1 MRVGEREDLY
11 ISRFMSTLK
20 AFAVKHD
27 VELHLVA
34 HQVTPTFKPD
44 TNYPEPNIYTIKGGG
59 TFADKA
65 DNVLIIWRENR
76 NTNPSDTLVA
86 FISKKIKKQKL
97 TGLPGRC
104 DFNFDRRRNR
114 YTYGMVS
121 PLDKEIELQ
130 NKIEHKVQPN
140 YNFYEVPK
148 DDNGEDLFP
157 F

>member
-1 MRVGEREDLY
+1 
-11 ISRFMSTLK
+11 MSTLK
-20 AFAVKHD
+20 AFAVKHN
-27 VELHLVA
+27 VELNLVA
-34 HQVTPTFKPD
+34 HQVTPVFKPD

-76 NTNPSDTLVA
+76 NTNPFDTLVA

-130 NKIEHKVQPN
+130 TKIEHKVQPN

-148 DDNGEDLFP
+148 DDNGDEMLP